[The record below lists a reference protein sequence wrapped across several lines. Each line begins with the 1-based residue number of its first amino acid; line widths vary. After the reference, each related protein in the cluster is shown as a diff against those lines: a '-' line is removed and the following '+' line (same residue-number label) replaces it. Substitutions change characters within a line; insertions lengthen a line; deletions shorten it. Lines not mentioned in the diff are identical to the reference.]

1 MKGTDLRYKL
11 RSQRG
16 MKHIRSG
23 KSMQEPKT
31 RGLLLLS
38 ISLKDNYQF
47 EQKIII
53 LMLLQGLQ
61 CMRKKYTMIAQ
72 GMGVVNDT
80 AEDSYILLK
89 WYINFNL
96 YCEKLKIHIIIHWAS
111 TKIL

>member
-53 LMLLQGLQ
+53 LMLL
-61 CMRKKYTMIAQ
+61 
-72 GMGVVNDT
+72 
-80 AEDSYILLK
+80 
-89 WYINFNL
+89 
-96 YCEKLKIHIIIHWAS
+96 
-111 TKIL
+111 